1 MVNVALPL
9 GFNFTDLL
17 QGWSEEGVD
26 RRLDEFQPQLLL
38 LSSGFDAHKSDLA
51 EAARLQA
58 ADYYQL
64 TEMLVSL
71 AWKIESCHGRM
82 LSVLEGGY
90 DCKVGGGL
98 QSSVEQHLR
107 ALARAPRASSAGT
120 KRGRDGGAR

>member
-1 MVNVALPL
+1 MVNVALSR

-90 DCKVGGGL
+90 DCKVGGD
-98 QSSVEQHLR
+98 S
-107 ALARAPRASSAGT
+107 P
-120 KRGRDGGAR
+120 

>member
-1 MVNVALPL
+1 MNVALSR

-71 AWKIESCHGRM
+71 AWKIESCHG
-82 LSVLEGGY
+82 
-90 DCKVGGGL
+90 
-98 QSSVEQHLR
+98 
-107 ALARAPRASSAGT
+107 
-120 KRGRDGGAR
+120 